1 MFAILLTIMYIIL
14 GMQKGPI
21 SITYPFTAK
30 HLYMIEWFVLGFPS
44 MYLALQ
50 RNRQI
55 VKGKFLSNVI
65 KSTLPG
71 ALTIVIL
78 HLI

>member
-1 MFAILLTIMYIIL
+1 MFAILLTIMYIIWECRRA
-14 GMQKGPI
+14 I